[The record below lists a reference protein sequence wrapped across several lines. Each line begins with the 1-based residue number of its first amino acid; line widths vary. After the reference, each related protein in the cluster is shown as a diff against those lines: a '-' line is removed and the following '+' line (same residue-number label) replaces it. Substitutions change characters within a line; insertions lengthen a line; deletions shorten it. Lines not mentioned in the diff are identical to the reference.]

1 MIRALVIV
9 AIVGLLSL
17 AAAIGWSVRVL
28 TEPLPIDGERIVEV
42 ERGASLA
49 RTLEVLHDE
58 GVLRQPELL
67 RIWARIEG
75 SAASIHAGEYRLHPG
90 MTPLAMLDDFVAGR
104 VMRRHFTLIEGW
116 RFSDLRR
123 ALAEAERLRHDTGG
137 LSDAEIMTRLG
148 RAGVAPEG
156 RFFPDTYDYLADQS
170 ELVILRRAMARMD
183 EILAREW
190 QGRSFGLPYETPD
203 EALIMASV
211 VEKETGRPSERP
223 KVAAVFVRRLERG
236 MRLQTDP
243 TVVYGLGEDFS
254 GSLTRADLRR
264 DTPWNTYV
272 HHGLPPTPI
281 AMPGLASIQA
291 ALHPAETDALY
302 FVARGDGSSHFSATL
317 EEHNDAVWRYL
328 RSGRDRGDSE
338 QETP

>member
-1 MIRALVIV
+1 MIRALVIAV
-9 AIVGLLSL
+9 IGGLLAL
-17 AAAIGWSVRVL
+17 AAAVSFWAWTL
-28 TEPLPIDGERIVEV
+28 TQPLPIGEARIVEV

-49 RTLEVLHDE
+49 RTLATLQAE
-58 GVLRQPELL
+58 GIVERPDLL
-67 RIWARIEG
+67 RHWARLSG
-75 SAASIHAGEYRLHPG
+75 QAAAIQAGEYRLEPG
-90 MTPLAMLDDFVAGR
+90 MTALSMLDHFVAGR
-104 VMRRHFTLIEGW
+104 VMRRHFTVIEGW

-123 ALAEAERLRHDTGG
+123 ALATAPRLRPDTAE
-137 LSDAEIMTRLG
+137 LTDAEIMARLG
-148 RAGVAPEG
+148 RDDLAPEG
-156 RFFPDTYDYLADQS
+156 RFFPDTYDYLAGQS
-170 ELVILRRAMARMD
+170 DLVILRRAMARMD

-211 VEKETGRPSERP
+211 VEKETGLPSDRA

-243 TVVYGLGEDFS
+243 TVIYGLGEDFR
-254 GSLTRADLRR
+254 GPLTRADLRS

-291 ALHPAETDALY
+291 ALHPVETDALY
-302 FVARGDGSSHFSATL
+302 FVARGDGSSQFSATL
-317 EEHNDAVWRYL
+317 EEHNAAVWRYL
-328 RSGRDRGDSE
+328 RGGRDRE
-338 QETP
+338 REAP

>member
-1 MIRALVIV
+1 MIRALVI
-9 AIVGLLSL
+9 AMMLGLLGI
-17 AAAIGWSVRVL
+17 AAAIGWGAWAL
-28 TEPLPIDGERIVEV
+28 TQPLPIDDVRMVEV

-49 RTLEVLHDE
+49 RTLRALEADGILEH
-58 GVLRQPELL
+58 PELL
-67 RIWARIEG
+67 RLWARIHG
-75 SAASIHAGEYRLHPG
+75 SGATIHAGEYRLRPG
-90 MTPLAMLDDFVAGR
+90 MTPLAVLDDFVAGR
-104 VMRRHFTLIEGW
+104 VVRRHFTVIEGW

-123 ALAEAERLRHDTGG
+123 ALAAAPRLRADTAD
-137 LSDAEIMTRLG
+137 LTDEEIMARLG
-148 RAGVAPEG
+148 RPDLPAEG

-170 ELVILRRAMARMD
+170 DLVILRRALARMD

-190 QGRSFGLPYETPD
+190 QGRSFGLPYETP
-203 EALIMASV
+203 EEVLVMASV
-211 VEKETGRPSERP
+211 VEKETGLPSERP

-243 TVVYGLGEDFS
+243 TVIYGLGEDF
-254 GSLTRADLRR
+254 GGTLTRADLRK

-281 AMPGLASIQA
+281 AMPGLASIRA

-317 EEHNDAVWRYL
+317 EEHNAAVWRYL
-328 RSGRDRGDSE
+328 RGGRDSARE
-338 QETP
+338 AP

>member
-9 AIVGLLSL
+9 STLGLLSL
-17 AAAIGWSVRVL
+17 AAAIGWSVWVL
-28 TEPLPIDGERIVEV
+28 TQPLPIEDELIVEV
-42 ERGASLA
+42 ERGAPLA
-49 RTLEVLHDE
+49 RTLGKLHAE
-58 GVLRQPELL
+58 GVLEQPGLL
-67 RIWARIEG
+67 RVWARIHG
-75 SAASIHAGEYRLHPG
+75 SAASIHAGEYRLQPG

-116 RFSDLRR
+116 RFSDLRG
-123 ALAEAERLRHDTGG
+123 ALAAAKRLRHDSAD

-148 RAGVAPEG
+148 RPEVPPEG

-170 ELVILRRAMARMD
+170 DLLILGRAMARMD
-183 EILAREW
+183 QILARAW

-203 EALIMASV
+203 EALVMASV
-211 VEKETGRPSERP
+211 VEKETGLPSERP
-223 KVAAVFVRRLERG
+223 KVAAVFVRRLERR

-243 TVVYGLGEDFS
+243 TVVYGLGEDF
-254 GSLTRADLRR
+254 GGTLTRADLRR

-317 EEHNDAVWRYL
+317 DEHNAAVWRYL
-328 RSGRDRGDSE
+328 RGGKDSE
-338 QETP
+338 ERAR